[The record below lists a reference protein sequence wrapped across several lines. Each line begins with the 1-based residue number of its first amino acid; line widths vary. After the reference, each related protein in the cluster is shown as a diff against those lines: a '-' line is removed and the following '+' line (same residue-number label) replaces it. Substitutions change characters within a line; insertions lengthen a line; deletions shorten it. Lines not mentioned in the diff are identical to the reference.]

1 MENLLTKIKFYYPAD
16 YDLLEK
22 AFQFAETAHKEQRR
36 ASGEPYISHPIQV
49 ADLLIDLGMDCE
61 TIAAALLHDV
71 LEDVPAVTPDVMTR
85 EFSQSITE
93 LVTGVTKLDKLK
105 FSSREQTQAENF
117 RKLFFA
123 MAKDIRVIII
133 KLADR
138 VHNMRTIGY
147 LPYEKQQVIA
157 NETLDIY
164 APLASR
170 LGLSYLKCELED
182 LSLKSL
188 HPVVYEALSVEVN
201 MKRAERQAQVDSLI
215 AEIKGMMGE
224 MGIAGEVSGRPKHFF
239 SIYKKMITQN
249 RSFSEIYDLTAIRVI
264 VGTVD
269 RCYEVLGRLHTKW
282 RPIPG
287 RLKDYIAM
295 PKPNNY
301 QSLHTTV
308 MTPYGTPFEI
318 QIRTIE
324 MHRIAE
330 FGIAAHWK
338 YKERR
343 EKDTDFD
350 SKVSWLR
357 QTLDTQK
364 VLAEDPG
371 EFYKTF
377 QIDLYSNQ
385 IFNFTPKGD
394 VIVLPKGAT
403 PVDFAYKV
411 HAEVGNKCVGAKVN
425 GRMLPLDTKL
435 KTGDYVEI
443 LTNKNS
449 KGPKRDWLNF
459 AVSGSA
465 KSRIR
470 AFLRK
475 EDEAA
480 AKQSDSYK
488 PKESAANKPRLEVI
502 ITAADS
508 KGLLANITGAISALK
523 LSIKAINAVEKSHQA
538 VITVEIEMRKGM
550 DADTVVKQLR
560 QIKGVKTV
568 FSSRK

>member
-1 MENLLTKIKFYYPAD
+1 MTKLKFYYPSD

-22 AFQFAETAHKEQRR
+22 AFQFAETAHKNQRR

-49 ADLLIDLGMDCE
+49 ADLLVDLGMDCE

-71 LEDVPAVTPDVMTR
+71 LEDTPVTSDAMTR
-85 EFSQSITE
+85 EFSKNITE
-93 LVTGVTKLDKLK
+93 LVTGVTKLDKIK

-123 MAKDIRVIII
+123 MAKDVRVIII

-138 VHNMRTIGY
+138 VHNMRTIAY

-188 HPVVYEALSVEVN
+188 HPVVYETLSAEVN

-215 AEIKGMMGE
+215 AEIKRLIGE

-239 SIYKKMITQN
+239 SIYRKMITQN

-264 VGTVD
+264 VDTVD
-269 RCYEVLGRLHTKW
+269 QCYEVLGRLHTRW

-308 MTPYGTPFEI
+308 MTPYGSPFEI
-318 QIRTIE
+318 QIRTVE

-338 YKERR
+338 YKEKR

-377 QIDLYSNQ
+377 QIDLYNNQ
-385 IFNFTPKGD
+385 IFTFTPKGD

-411 HAEVGNKCVGAKVN
+411 HAEVGNKCVGAKIN

-435 KTGDYVEI
+435 KTGEYVEI

-470 AFLRK
+470 AYLRK

-480 AKQSDSYK
+480 AKQSEAHK
-488 PKESAANKPRLEVI
+488 QKESGGTKPRLEVI
-502 ITAADS
+502 ITAADG
-508 KGLLANITGAISALK
+508 KGLLANITGAISSLK
-523 LSIKAINAVEKSHQA
+523 LSIKAINAVEKGRQA
-538 VITVEIEMRKGM
+538 VITVDIEMRKGVET
-550 DADTVVKQLR
+550 DAVIKQLR
-560 QIKGVKTV
+560 QIKGIKTV
-568 FSSRK
+568 FTNRKQ

>member
-1 MENLLTKIKFYYPAD
+1 MRLLRAKMERKHSNNIHKKS
-16 YDLLEK
+16 EK
-22 AFQFAETAHKEQRR
+22 RFWVECK
-36 ASGEPYISHPIQV
+36 
-49 ADLLIDLGMDCE
+49 
-61 TIAAALLHDV
+61 
-71 LEDVPAVTPDVMTR
+71 
-85 EFSQSITE
+85 
-93 LVTGVTKLDKLK
+93 
-105 FSSREQTQAENF
+105 F
-117 RKLFFA
+117 RKNF
-123 MAKDIRVIII
+123 DVRI
-133 KLADR
+133 K
-138 VHNMRTIGY
+138 
-147 LPYEKQQVIA
+147 
-157 NETLDIY
+157 
-164 APLASR
+164 
-170 LGLSYLKCELED
+170 
-182 LSLKSL
+182 
-188 HPVVYEALSVEVN
+188 
-201 MKRAERQAQVDSLI
+201 
-215 AEIKGMMGE
+215 
-224 MGIAGEVSGRPKHFF
+224 
-239 SIYKKMITQN
+239 YKKT
-249 RSFSEIYDLTAIRVI
+249 
-264 VGTVD
+264 
-269 RCYEVLGRLHTKW
+269 YENIKWTNEERL
-282 RPIPG
+282 
-287 RLKDYIAM
+287 
-295 PKPNNY
+295 
-301 QSLHTTV
+301 
-308 MTPYGTPFEI
+308 
-318 QIRTIE
+318 
-324 MHRIAE
+324 
-330 FGIAAHWK
+330 
-338 YKERR
+338 
-343 EKDTDFD
+343 
-350 SKVSWLR
+350 
-357 QTLDTQK
+357 
-364 VLAEDPG
+364 